1 LQEKS
6 EKENR
11 KNFYDIQALSLI
23 PGTVGAA
30 IFGNIGAFGTEV
42 KKYIKGVEYFDIEK
56 KEVIFIADYRKFEFS
71 YRNSFFKKNKN
82 KYIILSVTFD
92 FSEKYSEEVN
102 NFYKDDE
109 YFSLEHFAKKHNLG
123 KIKKSEIRENIIKL
137 RKNIYPDIEKFPNV
151 GSTFKNA
158 EVSQKE
164 FEKIFKKYPEIPN

>member
-1 LQEKS
+1 
-6 EKENR
+6 
-11 KNFYDIQALSLI
+11 
-23 PGTVGAA
+23 
-30 IFGNIGAFGTEV
+30 
-42 KKYIKGVEYFDIEK
+42 
-56 KEVIFIADYRKFEFS
+56 
-71 YRNSFFKKNKN
+71 
-82 KYIILSVTFD
+82 LSVTFD

-123 KIKKSEIRENIIKL
+123 KIKKSEIRENIIKI